1 MICCVELLVVNN
13 GVCNLAWRAAAIICS
28 HLYGY
33 RNAVVA
39 VPGSYMAWERLYVE
53 LKFVSMYAWKVQVL
67 RGHKAVHVIVG
78 ITGDFSWL
86 WILCIGSVSDFPPF
100 TIATKAR

>member
-1 MICCVELLVVNN
+1 
-13 GVCNLAWRAAAIICS
+13 
-28 HLYGY
+28 
-33 RNAVVA
+33 
-39 VPGSYMAWERLYVE
+39 MAWEGLYVE